1 MLKQVQHER
10 NKFIR
15 EVNMKLKVLV
25 ADKFPDKYIQQMRD
39 LDLEVIYN
47 PKLGEKDLPE
57 AAKDVDIIVVRSTIV
72 NEETINKGTKLNL
85 IIRAGSGVNNI
96 NIAAANKKGIYV
108 TNCPGMN
115 AVAVAEL
122 AFGLMISL
130 DRFIPD
136 NVSDFNKGV
145 WNKDKYSKGKGLK
158 GKTLGLIGVGNIGKE
173 VAKRAHAFE
182 MNVYG
187 KDITRIEG
195 VQIKDF
201 SEMDQ
206 LLPLCDIVTIHL
218 PATPQTKGLFNKQ
231 MFSYMKDG
239 AYLINTSRQDVIVED
254 DLLEA
259 IKEKNIRYAC
269 DVFKGEPEGK
279 SGEVSSKLQNNP
291 NIYVTH
297 HIGASTEQA
306 QDAVAEETINII
318 KKFVHSGVIEHWV
331 NRAKITDANYQLV
344 VKHYDKPGV
353 LASVLD
359 VIRSGHINIEEI
371 ENIIFEGG
379 IAACCTM
386 KLQNAATADMLKKIS
401 ENANVI
407 SVSHV
412 EI

>member
-1 MLKQVQHER
+1 
-10 NKFIR
+10 
-15 EVNMKLKVLV
+15 MKLKVLV
-25 ADKFPDKYIQQMRD
+25 ADKFPDKYIQQMKD

-47 PKLGEKDLPE
+47 AKLGEKDLPE
-57 AAKDVDIIVVRSTIV
+57 AALDVDIIVVRSTVV
-72 NEETINKGTKLNL
+72 NEETINKGKKLNL

-122 AFGLMISL
+122 AVGLMIAL

-173 VAKRAHAFE
+173 VAKRALAFE

-187 KDITRIEG
+187 KDISRIEG

-206 LLPLCDIVTIHL
+206 LLPLCDVVSIHL

-239 AYLINTSRQDVIVED
+239 AYLINTSRQDVINED

-259 IKEKNIRYAC
+259 VKEKNIRYAC

-279 SGEVSSKLQNNP
+279 AGEVSSKLMNNP

-306 QDAVAEETINII
+306 QDAVAEETLNII
-318 KKFVHSGVIEHWV
+318 KKFVHSGVIDHWV
-331 NRAKITDANYQLV
+331 NRAKIIDANFQLV

-353 LASVLD
+353 LATVLD
-359 VIRSGHINIEEI
+359 VIRAGNINIEEI

-386 KLQNAATADMLKKIS
+386 KLQAAATADMLKQIS

-407 SVSHV
+407 SISHV

>member
-1 MLKQVQHER
+1 
-10 NKFIR
+10 
-15 EVNMKLKVLV
+15 MKIKVLI
-25 ADKFPDKYIQQMRD
+25 ADKFPDKYINELNS
-39 LDLEVIYN
+39 LDLEVLYQ
-47 PKLGEKDLPE
+47 PKFGEKDLPE
-57 AAKDVDIIVVRSTIV
+57 AAKDVDILVVRSTIV
-72 NEETINKGTKLNL
+72 NEETINNSKKLNL
-85 IIRAGSGVNNI
+85 VIRAGSGVNNI
-96 NIAAANKKGIYV
+96 NIAAANKRGVYV
-108 TNCPGMN
+108 ANCPGMN

-122 AFGLMISL
+122 AIGLMISL

-136 NVSDFNKGV
+136 NVSDFNNGA

-173 VAKRAHAFE
+173 VAKRALSLE

-201 SEMDQ
+201 SEMDK
-206 LLPLCDIVTIHL
+206 LLPLCDVVSIHL
-218 PATPQTKGLFNKQ
+218 PATPQTKGLLNKQ

-239 AYLINTSRQDVIVED
+239 AYLINTSRQDIVVED

-297 HIGASTEQA
+297 HIGASTQQA
-306 QDAVAEETINII
+306 QDAVAEETIKII
-318 KKFVHSGVIEHWV
+318 KHFVHSGVIEHWV
-331 NRAKITDANYQLV
+331 NRAKVTDAHYQLV

-359 VIRSGHINIEEI
+359 VIRSGNINIEEI

-386 KLQNAATADMLKKIS
+386 KLKSAVTADMLKSIN
-401 ENANVI
+401 ENPNVL

>member
-1 MLKQVQHER
+1 
-10 NKFIR
+10 
-15 EVNMKLKVLV
+15 MKLKVLV
-25 ADKFPDKYIQQMRD
+25 ADKFPEKYIQQMKD
-39 LDLEVIYN
+39 LDLDVVYN
-47 PKLGEKDLPE
+47 PKLVEKDLPE
-57 AAKDVDIIVVRSTIV
+57 AGKDADIIVVRSTVV
-72 NEETINKGTKLNL
+72 NEETINRSEKLNL

-122 AFGLMISL
+122 AVGLMIAL
-130 DRFIPD
+130 DRYIPD
-136 NVSDFNKGV
+136 NVSDFNKSV

-173 VAKRAHAFE
+173 VAKRALAFE

-187 KDITRIEG
+187 KDISRIEG

-206 LLPLCDIVTIHL
+206 LLPLCDVVSIHL

-231 MFSYMKDG
+231 MFGYMKDG
-239 AYLINTSRQDVIVED
+239 AYLINTSRQDIIVED

-269 DVFKGEPEGK
+269 DVFKGEPEAK

-318 KKFVHSGVIEHWV
+318 KHFVHSGVIDHWV
-331 NRAKITDANYQLV
+331 NRAKVTDAHYQLV

-359 VIRSGHINIEEI
+359 VIRNGNINIEEI

-379 IAACCTM
+379 IAACCTL
-386 KLQNAATADMLKKIS
+386 KLQTAATAEMLKQIKDNS
-401 ENANVI
+401 NVI
-407 SVSHV
+407 SISHV

>member
-1 MLKQVQHER
+1 
-10 NKFIR
+10 
-15 EVNMKLKVLV
+15 MKLKVLI
-25 ADKFPDKYIQQMRD
+25 ADKFPEKYIQQMKD
-39 LDLEVIYN
+39 LDLEIIYQ
-47 PKLGEKDLPE
+47 PKLEEKDLPQ
-57 AAKDVDIIVVRSTIV
+57 AAKDVDILIVRSTVV
-72 NEETINKGTKLNL
+72 NEETILSSEKLNL

-96 NIAAANKKGIYV
+96 AISAANKKGVYV

-122 AFGLMISL
+122 TIGLMIAL

-136 NVSDFNKGV
+136 NIIDFRNGL
-145 WNKDKYSKGKGLK
+145 WNKDKYSKGLGLK
-158 GKTLGLIGVGNIGKE
+158 GKTLGVIGVGNIGKE
-173 VAKRAHAFE
+173 VAKRALAFD

-187 KDITRIEG
+187 KDIIRIEG

-201 SEMDQ
+201 SEMDE
-206 LLPLCDIVTIHL
+206 LLPLCDIVSIHL

-231 MFSYMKDG
+231 MFSYMKNG
-239 AYLINTSRQDVIVED
+239 AYLINTSRHDIIVEE

-259 IKEKNIRYAC
+259 IKEKNLRVAL

-279 SGEVSSKLQNNP
+279 SGEVKSILQNNP

-306 QDAVAEETINII
+306 QDAVAQETLNII
-318 KKFVHSGVIEHWV
+318 KHFVHSGVIDHWV
-331 NRAKITDANYQLV
+331 NRAKITDAKYQLV

-353 LASVLD
+353 LASILD
-359 VIRSGHINIEEI
+359 VIRAGSINIEEI
-371 ENIIFEGG
+371 ESIIFEGG

-386 KLQNAATADMLKKIS
+386 KLQTAATAEMLKSIK
-401 ENANVI
+401 ENSNVI

>member
-1 MLKQVQHER
+1 
-10 NKFIR
+10 
-15 EVNMKLKVLV
+15 MKLKVLV
-25 ADKFPDKYIQQMRD
+25 ADKFPDKYIQQMKD

-57 AAKDVDIIVVRSTIV
+57 AAKDVDIVVVRSTVV
-72 NEETINKGTKLNL
+72 NEETINNSKKLNL

-122 AFGLMISL
+122 AVGLMIAI
-130 DRFIPD
+130 DRSIPD
-136 NVSDFNKGV
+136 NVSDFNKSV

-173 VAKRAHAFE
+173 VARRALAFE

-259 IKEKNIRYAC
+259 IKDKNIRYAC

-279 SGEVSSKLQNNP
+279 SGEVVSKLQNNP

-306 QDAVAEETINII
+306 QDAVAEETLNII
-318 KKFVHSGVIEHWV
+318 KHFVHSGVIDHWV
-331 NRAKITDANYQLV
+331 NRAKITDAHYQLV

-359 VIRSGHINIEEI
+359 VIRNGQINIEEI

>member
-1 MLKQVQHER
+1 
-10 NKFIR
+10 
-15 EVNMKLKVLV
+15 MKLKVLV
-25 ADKFPDKYIQQMRD
+25 ADKFPDKYIQQMKN
-39 LDLEVIYN
+39 LDLEVIYE
-47 PKLGEKDLPE
+47 PKLGEKDLPQ
-57 AAKDVDIIVVRSTIV
+57 AAKEADILVVRSTVV
-72 NEETINKGTKLNL
+72 NEETINNSTKLNL

-122 AFGLMISL
+122 AIGLMLSL

-136 NVSDFNKGV
+136 NVADFRKGI
-145 WNKDKYSKGKGLK
+145 WNKDKYSKGQGLK
-158 GKTLGLIGVGNIGKE
+158 GKTLGIIGVGNIGKE

-201 SEMDQ
+201 SEMNQ
-206 LLPLCDIVTIHL
+206 LLPLCDIITIHL
-218 PATPQTKGLFNKQ
+218 PATPETKGLFNKT
-231 MFSYMKDG
+231 MFRYLKDG
-239 AYLINTSRQDVIVED
+239 ALVINTSRQDVIVED

-269 DVFKGEPEGK
+269 DVFKGEPEAK
-279 SGEVSSKLQNNP
+279 TGEVKSKLQDSP
-291 NIYVTH
+291 NVYVTH
-297 HIGASTEQA
+297 HIGASTAQA

-318 KKFVHSGVIEHWV
+318 NHFTHSGVIDHWV
-331 NRAKITDANYQLV
+331 NRAKITDSYYQLV
-344 VKHYDKPGV
+344 VKHFDKPGV

-359 VIRSGHINIEEI
+359 LLSKGNINIEEI
-371 ENIIFEGG
+371 ENVIFDGG
-379 IAACCTM
+379 IAASCTM
-386 KLQNAATADMLKKIS
+386 KLKNAASSDMLKKMS
-401 ENANVI
+401 ENPNVI

>member
-1 MLKQVQHER
+1 
-10 NKFIR
+10 
-15 EVNMKLKVLV
+15 MKLKVLI
-25 ADKFPDKYIQQMRD
+25 ADKFPDKYIQELKE
-39 LDLEVIYN
+39 LDLEVIYE
-47 PKLGEKDLPE
+47 PKLGEKDLPK
-57 AAKDVDIIVVRSTIV
+57 AAEDVDILVVRSTVV
-72 NEETINKGTKLNL
+72 NEETINNSKKLNL

-96 NIAAANKKGIYV
+96 AISAANRKGIYV
-108 TNCPGMN
+108 ANCPGMN

-122 AFGLMISL
+122 TIGLMIAL

-136 NVSDFNKGV
+136 NVADFRNGI

-158 GKTLGLIGVGNIGKE
+158 GKTLGIIGVGNIGKE
-173 VAKRAHAFE
+173 VAKRALAFE

-187 KDITRIEG
+187 KDISRIEG

-206 LLPLCDIVTIHL
+206 LLPLCDIVSIHL
-218 PATPQTKGLFNKQ
+218 PATPQTKGLFNKK

-239 AYLINTSRQDVIVED
+239 AYLINTSRHDIIVEE

-259 IKEKNIRYAC
+259 IKEKNLRVAL
-269 DVFKGEPEGK
+269 DVFKDEPEGK
-279 SGEVSSKLQNNP
+279 SGEVKSPLQNNP

-306 QDAVAEETINII
+306 QDAVAEETVRII
-318 KKFVHSGVIEHWV
+318 KHYVHSGVIDHWV
-331 NRAKITDANYQLV
+331 NRAKVTDAKYQLV

-359 VIRSGHINIEEI
+359 VIRQGNINIEEI

-386 KLQNAATADMLKKIS
+386 KLKLPATAEMLKQIS
-401 ENANVI
+401 ENPNVI

>member
-1 MLKQVQHER
+1 
-10 NKFIR
+10 
-15 EVNMKLKVLV
+15 MKLKVLV
-25 ADKFPDKYIQQMRD
+25 ADKFPEKYIQQMKD
-39 LDLEVIYN
+39 LDLEVIYQ

-57 AAKDVDIIVVRSTIV
+57 AAKDVDILVVRSTVV
-72 NEETINKGTKLNL
+72 NEETINNSETLNL

-96 NIAAANKKGIYV
+96 AISAANKKGIYV
-108 TNCPGMN
+108 ANCPGMN

-122 AFGLMISL
+122 TIGLMIAL

-136 NVSDFNKGV
+136 NVSDFRNGI

-158 GKTLGLIGVGNIGKE
+158 GKTLGVIGVGNIGKE
-173 VAKRAHAFE
+173 VVKRAHAFE

-206 LLPLCDIVTIHL
+206 LLPLCDIITIHL

-239 AYLINTSRQDVIVED
+239 AYIINTSRHDVIVED

-259 IKEKNIRYAC
+259 IKEKNFRVAV

-279 SGEVSSKLQNNP
+279 SGEVTSKLQNNP

-306 QDAVAEETINII
+306 QDAVAEETVNII
-318 KKFVHSGVIEHWV
+318 NHYIHSGVIDHWV
-331 NRAKITDANYQLV
+331 NRAKITDAHYQLV

-359 VIRSGHINIEEI
+359 LLRQGDINVEEI
-371 ENIIFEGG
+371 ENVIFDGG
-379 IAACCTM
+379 IAASCTM
-386 KLQNAATADMLKKIS
+386 KLKNAATAEMLKKMS
-401 ENANVI
+401 ENPNVI

>member
-1 MLKQVQHER
+1 
-10 NKFIR
+10 
-15 EVNMKLKVLV
+15 MKLKVLI
-25 ADKFPDKYIQQMRD
+25 ADKFPDKYIQELKALD
-39 LDLEVIYN
+39 LDVIYE
-47 PKLGEKDLPE
+47 PKLGEKDLPK
-57 AAKDVDIIVVRSTIV
+57 AAEDVDILVVRSTVV
-72 NEETINKGTKLNL
+72 NEETINNSKKLNL

-96 NIAAANKKGIYV
+96 AISAANKKGIYV
-108 TNCPGMN
+108 ANCPGMN

-122 AFGLMISL
+122 TMGLMIAL

-136 NVSDFNKGV
+136 NVSDFRNGI

-158 GKTLGLIGVGNIGKE
+158 GKTLGIIGVGNIGKE
-173 VAKRAHAFE
+173 VAKRALAFE

-187 KDITRIEG
+187 KDISRIEG
-195 VQIKDF
+195 VPIKDF

-239 AYLINTSRQDVIVED
+239 SYLINTSRHDIIVEE

-259 IKEKNIRYAC
+259 IKEKNLRVAL

-279 SGEVSSKLQNNP
+279 SGEVKSPLQNNP

-306 QDAVAEETINII
+306 QDAVAEETVRII
-318 KKFVHSGVIEHWV
+318 KHYVHSGVIDHWV
-331 NRAKITDANYQLV
+331 NRAKVTDAKYQLV

-359 VIRSGHINIEEI
+359 VIRQGNINIEEI
-371 ENIIFEGG
+371 ENIIFEGA

-386 KLQNAATADMLKKIS
+386 KLKLPATAEMLKQIS
-401 ENANVI
+401 SNPDVI

>member
-1 MLKQVQHER
+1 
-10 NKFIR
+10 
-15 EVNMKLKVLV
+15 MKLKVLV
-25 ADKFPDKYIQQMRD
+25 ADKFPDKYIQQMKD
-39 LDLEVIYN
+39 LDLAVSYQ

-57 AAKDVDIIVVRSTIV
+57 AAKDVDILIVRSTVV
-72 NEETINKGTKLNL
+72 NEDTINNSQKLNL
-85 IIRAGSGVNNI
+85 IVRAGSGVNNI
-96 NIAAANKKGIYV
+96 AIPAANKKGVYV

-122 AFGLMISL
+122 AFGLMIAL

-136 NVSDFNKGV
+136 NVSDFKNSI

-158 GKTLGLIGVGNIGKE
+158 GKTLGVIGVGNIGKE
-173 VAKRAHAFE
+173 VAKRALAFE

-206 LLPLCDIVTIHL
+206 LLPLCDIISIHL

-231 MFSYMKDG
+231 MFSYMKNG
-239 AYLINTSRQDVIVED
+239 AYLINTSRQDVINED

-259 IKEKNIRYAC
+259 IKEKNLRVAV

-279 SGEVSSKLQNNP
+279 SGEVKSKLQDNP
-291 NIYVTH
+291 NVYVTH

-306 QDAVAEETINII
+306 QDAVAEETVRIINHY
-318 KKFVHSGVIEHWV
+318 VHSGVIDHWV
-331 NRAKITDANYQLV
+331 NRAKITDAKYQLV

-353 LASVLD
+353 LAGVLD
-359 VIRSGHINIEEI
+359 VIRSGSINIEEI

-379 IAACCTM
+379 IAACCTL
-386 KLQNAATADMLKKIS
+386 KLQNTATADMLKKIS
-401 ENANVI
+401 ENQNVI

>member
-1 MLKQVQHER
+1 
-10 NKFIR
+10 
-15 EVNMKLKVLV
+15 MKIKILV
-25 ADKFPDKYIQQMRD
+25 ADKFPDKYIQQMKD

-47 PKLGEKDLPE
+47 PKLGEKDLVE
-57 AAKDVDIIVVRSTIV
+57 AAKEVDILVVRSTIV
-72 NEETINKGTKLNL
+72 NEETILNSEKLNL

-122 AFGLMISL
+122 AIGLMISI
-130 DRFIPD
+130 DRSIPD

-173 VAKRAHAFE
+173 VAKRALAFE

-187 KDITRIEG
+187 KDISRIEG
-195 VQIKDF
+195 VPIKDF

-206 LLPLCDIVTIHL
+206 LVPLCDVISIHL

-231 MFSYMKDG
+231 MFEFMKDG
-239 AYLINTSRQDVIVED
+239 AYLINTSRNEIVVED

-259 IKEKNIRYAC
+259 IKTKNIRYAC

-279 SGEVSSKLQNNP
+279 GGEVSSKLQNNP

-318 KKFVHSGVIEHWV
+318 KHYTHSGVIDHWV
-331 NRAKITDANYQLV
+331 NRAKITDAHFQLV

-359 VIRSGHINIEEI
+359 VIRSGNINIEEI

-379 IAACCTM
+379 SAACCTM
-386 KLQNAATADMLKKIS
+386 KLQSAISAELLKKIK
-401 ENANVI
+401 ENTNVI

>member
-1 MLKQVQHER
+1 
-10 NKFIR
+10 
-15 EVNMKLKVLV
+15 MKLKVLV
-25 ADKFPDKYIQQMRD
+25 ADKFPEKYIQELKD
-39 LDLEVIYN
+39 LDLEVMYE
-47 PKLGEKDLPE
+47 PKLGEKDLPK
-57 AAKDVDIIVVRSTIV
+57 AAEDVDILVVRSTVV
-72 NEETINKGTKLNL
+72 NEETINNSKKLNL

-96 NIAAANKKGIYV
+96 AISAANKKGIYV
-108 TNCPGMN
+108 ANCPGMN

-122 AFGLMISL
+122 TMGLIIAL

-136 NVSDFNKGV
+136 NVVDFRNGV

-158 GKTLGLIGVGNIGKE
+158 GKTLGIIGVGNIGKE
-173 VAKRAHAFE
+173 VAKRALAFE

-187 KDITRIEG
+187 KDISRIEG

-218 PATPQTKGLFNKQ
+218 PATPQTKGLFNKK

-239 AYLINTSRQDVIVED
+239 AYLINTSRHDIIVEE

-259 IKEKNIRYAC
+259 IKEKNLRVAL

-279 SGEVSSKLQNNP
+279 SGEVISQLQNNP

-306 QDAVAEETINII
+306 QNAVAEETVRII
-318 KKFVHSGVIEHWV
+318 KHYVHSGVIDHWV
-331 NRAKITDANYQLV
+331 NRAKVTDAKYQLV

-359 VIRSGHINIEEI
+359 VIRQGDINIEEI

-386 KLQNAATADMLKKIS
+386 KLKLPATAEMLKQIS
-401 ENANVI
+401 ENPNVI

>member
-1 MLKQVQHER
+1 
-10 NKFIR
+10 
-15 EVNMKLKVLV
+15 MKIKVLI
-25 ADKFPDKYIQQMRD
+25 ADKFPDKYINELKS
-39 LDLEVIYN
+39 LDLEVIYE
-47 PKLGEKDLPE
+47 PKYGEKDLPE
-57 AAKDVDIIVVRSTIV
+57 AAKDVDILVVRSTIV
-72 NEETINKGTKLNL
+72 NEDTINNSEKLNL

-96 NIAAANKKGIYV
+96 NISAANKKGVYV
-108 TNCPGMN
+108 ANCPGMN

-122 AFGLMISL
+122 TIGLMISL

-136 NVSDFNKGV
+136 NVSDFNNGI
-145 WNKDKYSKGKGLK
+145 WNKDRYSKGKGLK

-173 VAKRAHAFE
+173 VAKRALAFE

-206 LLPLCDIVTIHL
+206 LLPLCDIVSIHL

-231 MFSYMKDG
+231 LLSYMKDG
-239 AYLINTSRQDVIVED
+239 AYLINTSRHDIVIED

-259 IKEKNIRYAC
+259 IKEKNLRYAC

-279 SGEVSSKLQNNP
+279 SGTVSSKLQNNP

-297 HIGASTEQA
+297 HIGASTQQA
-306 QDAVAEETINII
+306 QDAVAEETIKII
-318 KKFVHSGVIEHWV
+318 KHFVHSGVIDHWV
-331 NRAKITDANYQLV
+331 NRAKITDAHYQLV
-344 VKHYDKPGV
+344 VKHFDKPGV
-353 LASVLD
+353 LAAVLD
-359 VIRSGHINIEEI
+359 IIRQGNINVEEI

-386 KLQNAATADMLKKIS
+386 KLKSAVTAEMLKAMRD
-401 ENANVI
+401 NPNVI